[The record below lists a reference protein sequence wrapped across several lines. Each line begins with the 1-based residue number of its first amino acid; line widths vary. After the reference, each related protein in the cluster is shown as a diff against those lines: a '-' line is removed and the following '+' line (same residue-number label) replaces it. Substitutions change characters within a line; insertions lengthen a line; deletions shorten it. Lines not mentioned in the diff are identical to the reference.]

1 MKHRG
6 FTLIELLVVIAIIA
20 ILAAILFPV
29 FAQAKEAAKK
39 TQCLSNQKQIGL
51 GIMMYMGDSDDI
63 YPQSQ
68 YGGGGTGQDQVSW
81 SAMVYPYVKNGAK
94 YTTAGGTL
102 QHWAEDGMW
111 TCPTALKQA
120 YNYGV
125 HLDLFVDNWSG
136 GTLAATPATVV
147 DAPAEKIIEMEKG
160 KNDQTWGYMQFATWQ
175 WDWADSVRDYSSPTF
190 KVDEGKDNARI
201 SNGFDCD
208 GIGTA
213 GTWAACG
220 MQPRYRH
227 SRNANFVFA
236 DGHAKGMTKGAVRW
250 YKHIFV
256 PAGNAATWMGEGW
269 YPY

>member
-1 MKHRG
+1 MKKG

-39 TQCLSNQKQIGL
+39 TVCVSNQKQIGL
-51 GIMMYMGDSDDI
+51 GIMMYLTDNDDV

-68 YGGGGTGQDQVSW
+68 YGIGDTQVSW
-81 SAMVYPYVKNGAK
+81 SAVVYPYIKNGKTYINAN
-94 YTTAGGTL
+94 TGIM
-102 QHWAEDGMW
+102 QQWAEDGMW
-111 TCPTALKQA
+111 RCPSAPQQS

-125 HLDLFVDNWSG
+125 HLDLFADNWNG
-136 GTLAATPATVV
+136 GTRAV
-147 DAPAEKIIEMEKG
+147 APASAVDMPADKIVEMEKG
-160 KNDQTWGYMQFATWQ
+160 KNDASWGYLQFVTWQ
-175 WDWADSVRDYSSPTF
+175 WDWADSVRDYSYPTF
-190 KVDEGKDNARI
+190 RVKESLDNSRI

-208 GIGTA
+208 GSGTA

-227 SRNANFVFA
+227 SKVANMVFA
-236 DGHAKGMTKGAVRW
+236 DGHAKSMTKGSVKW
-250 YKHIFV
+250 YKNIYV
-256 PAGNAATWMGEGW
+256 PVGQAAIWAGEGW